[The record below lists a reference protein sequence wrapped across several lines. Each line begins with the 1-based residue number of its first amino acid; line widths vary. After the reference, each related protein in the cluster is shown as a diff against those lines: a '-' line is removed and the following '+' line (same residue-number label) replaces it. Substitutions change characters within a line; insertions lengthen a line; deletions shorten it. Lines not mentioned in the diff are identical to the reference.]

1 MKDLVALAKNRKTDG
16 KLTHAQLRKLAEDH
30 GLKFATVR
38 SRYVRGQRG
47 DKLVAP
53 IRPSFQAR
61 CEAHGIAPK
70 TAYYRMSQLGM
81 TEEEALTTPL
91 RGGLVRQAV
100 ANGLHPST
108 FYRRRRLGYPIKRCV
123 DPRPITPDEVRRLR
137 NTISSAYNNHT
148 SNQ

>member
-1 MKDLVALAKNRKTDG
+1 MKDLVALAKNRKSGD
-16 KLTHAQLRKLAEDH
+16 KLTHAQLRALAEKH

-38 SRYVRGQRG
+38 SRYVRGHRG

-70 TAYYRMSQLGM
+70 TVYYRMSQLGM

-100 ANGLHPST
+100 ANGLSPDT
-108 FYRRRRLGYPIKRCV
+108 FYRRRKLGYPIKRCL
-123 DPRPITPDEVRRLR
+123 DPRPITYSESKRLR
-137 NTISSAYNNHT
+137 K
-148 SNQ
+148 